1 MFSFLYIKIIPK
13 NHINEH
19 ENLIIQTKGD
29 HMESLFKVRGTS
41 LTIFVPQELDHHNAE
56 MIRTGADRIIESQN
70 IRGVIFDF
78 AETQFMDSSGIGVIM
93 GRYKNLRFMG
103 GKVIA
108 INVSDRIHRI
118 LTLSGIYKIV
128 DIYDGLPHQS
138 NLV

>member
-1 MFSFLYIKIIPK
+1 
-13 NHINEH
+13 
-19 ENLIIQTKGD
+19 
-29 HMESLFKVRGTS
+29 MESLFKVRGTS

-103 GKVIA
+103 GKV
-108 INVSDRIHRI
+108 
-118 LTLSGIYKIV
+118 
-128 DIYDGLPHQS
+128 
-138 NLV
+138 